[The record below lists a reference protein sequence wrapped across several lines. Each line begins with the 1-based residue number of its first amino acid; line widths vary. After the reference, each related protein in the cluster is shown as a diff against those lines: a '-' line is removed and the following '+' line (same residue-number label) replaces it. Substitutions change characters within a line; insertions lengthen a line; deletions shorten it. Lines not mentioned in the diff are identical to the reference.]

1 MFIYLAILTTPALK
15 PNAMYVLPRWGD
27 SKGVKMEIE
36 TAQKENIPITFLTME
51 DVNKL

>member
-1 MFIYLAILTTPALK
+1 MFTCLAILTTPALK
-15 PNAMYVLPRWGD
+15 PDAMYVLPRWGD

-36 TAQKENIPITFLTME
+36 TAQKENIPITFLTID